1 MPAPSEERPSWNEYF
16 MELAEL
22 MAKRGTCLRRKV
34 GAVMGS
40 KHCSEL
46 GCMRKEISSGE
57 RFKLCR
63 AVYTESNLICQAA
76 KHDISLEGDWVYC
89 AHKSCYWC
97 LKELINAVIKEV
109 IYKEEYSHDALIE
122 EWIGQDLMEELKKIK
137 E

>member
-22 MAKRGTCLRRKV
+22 MAKRCNCLRRKV

-46 GCMRKEISSGE
+46 GCMRKDISSGE
-57 RFKLCR
+57 RFELCR

-76 KHDISLEGDWVYC
+76 RYGISLEEAWIYC
-89 AHKSCYWC
+89 AHKPCYWC
-97 LKELINAVIKEV
+97 LKELINAVIEEV

-122 EWIGQDLMEELKKIK
+122 EWIGQDLIEELKKIK